1 MAEVLRSRCVVLF
14 TGVSLYPTGMVMF
27 GVGKGQ
33 WLEGAAGWGWGS
45 LGLCSKMSFPS
56 LWKECMQYTDR
67 LEEAHCFVCGS
78 VFVSVVEDVFCICR
92 LWVIVLYVKCMCSWC
107 RTLRDRLV

>member
-1 MAEVLRSRCVVLF
+1 
-14 TGVSLYPTGMVMF
+14 MVMF

-92 LWVIVLYVKCMCSWC
+92 LWVIVLYVTCVF
-107 RTLRDRLV
+107 LVSHSERPASLTYIRMFAGVAC